1 MALLPYDR
9 RDADSILEYLKSKAE
24 EISGGRW
31 TDFSNG
37 DIGTV
42 LLKLIAYIADMNNYQ
57 IDKALAEL
65 YIDSL
70 TERDSAISLTKLIG
84 YEPRGYKSSRVYAKL
99 TLKPGH
105 SITDG
110 TEIPKYTVFTDATK
124 ALSFCNVEKG
134 KWLDNTATVKVFE
147 GTYRT
152 TTVYPTAID
161 DKSRLYLGEF
171 QIDPDTVT
179 ITVGGDVINQVENV
193 LTDVSNQ
200 LCYSVHVGDNS
211 EVYLQFPSYY
221 SDFIPSGSA
230 LQVEFLITAG
240 DKGNIGS
247 HILTQLYDPT
257 TFSEVE
263 GKYIVVDNNLAST
276 GGEDP
281 ETIEE
286 IQQGAPLYAS
296 TMNTLVTLEDF
307 QLAKYEVDSIADI
320 IALDYNS
327 PESGLIQPTDA
338 YKVNLYVLP
347 EDNDYII
354 DPDEHLTE
362 TGERL
367 KAYIDERRLTS
378 IIINYKNV
386 EILTPDIKVVAYINR
401 FDLRADTL
409 VADITNIILKN
420 YNRNTF
426 KIGEGIYSSKLSKQI
441 LDEIDYCN
449 YIEVQL
455 PDDSYIPTRMQFLKV
470 QRENITVEVVEE

>member
-1 MALLPYDR
+1 MATIPYDR
-9 RDADSILEYLKSKAE
+9 RDADSILAYLKDKAE
-24 EISGGRW
+24 EISNGKW

-70 TERDSAISLTKLIG
+70 TERDSAVSLTKLIG
-84 YEPRGYKSSRVYAKL
+84 YEPRGYKSSRVYINL
-99 TLKPGH
+99 SVKPGH
-105 SITDG
+105 SIPDG
-110 TEIPKYTVFTDATK
+110 TLIPRYTVFTDTTT
-124 ALSFCNVEKG
+124 ALSFCNVEES
-134 KWLDNTATVKVFE
+134 KWLDNEAAIKVYE
-147 GTYRT
+147 GMYRT
-152 TTVYPTAID
+152 TNVYPTAID
-161 DKSRLYLGEF
+161 DKARLYLGEF
-171 QIDPDTVT
+171 QIDPETIT
-179 ITVGGDVINQVENV
+179 ITVGGDKINQVDNV
-193 LTDVSNQ
+193 LTDISNQ
-200 LCYSVHVGDNS
+200 LCYSVHIGENS

-221 SDFIPSGSA
+221 NDFIPSGST
-230 LQVEFLITAG
+230 LIVEFLQTVG
-240 DKGNIGS
+240 EKGNIGS
-247 HILTQLYDPT
+247 HILTQLYDPS
-257 TFSEVE
+257 TFTELE

-286 IQQGAPLYAS
+286 IQVGAPLFAS

-307 QLAKYEVDSIADI
+307 QLAKYEVDSISDI
-320 IALDYNS
+320 IALDYNT
-327 PESGLIQPTDA
+327 PESGLVQPQDA

-354 DPDEHLTE
+354 DPSENLTE

-367 KAYIDERRLTS
+367 KAFIDERRLTS

-386 EILTPDIKVVAYINR
+386 EILTPDIKVVAYINK

-409 VADITNIILKN
+409 QADITDIILKN
-420 YNRNTF
+420 YDRSVF

-441 LDEIDYCN
+441 LDKIDYCN

-455 PDDSYIPTRMQFLKV
+455 PDDSYIPTKMQFLKV